1 MGFCNGNVYQRVHI
15 IRDLQ
20 EVLGMIGPFEMSTT
34 LTLGFALLF
43 GFFFGLSLER
53 AGLGDPHKLTGVFY
67 LKDFTVPKVMFTAIA
82 VASTGLYLL
91 SDLHLLDLE
100 KVWIIPTFFW
110 PQLVG
115 GALFG
120 IGYFVSGY
128 CPGTAV
134 AGLGAGRLDALVT
147 MIGISAGSL
156 LFAVLYPWLEGF
168 YLSSDMG
175 APTLPKLLGV
185 NHWIVVIA
193 VIAVALGLFVFL
205 ERFEKR
211 KRSASEQ
218 EQGVTLPPTSAPIRS

>member
-1 MGFCNGNVYQRVHI
+1 
-15 IRDLQ
+15 
-20 EVLGMIGPFEMSTT
+20 MIGPFEMSTT
-34 LTLGFALLF
+34 LTLGFAVLF

-67 LKDFTVPKVMFTAIA
+67 LKDFTVPKVMFMAIV

-100 KVWIIPTFFW
+100 RVWIIPTFFW

-115 GALFG
+115 GTLFG
-120 IGYFVSGY
+120 IGYLVSGY

-147 MIGISAGSL
+147 MVGIFAGSL

-193 VIAVALGLFVFL
+193 VIAIALGLFVFL

-218 EQGVTLPPTSAPIRS
+218 EQGLTLPPTSAPIRS

>member
-1 MGFCNGNVYQRVHI
+1 
-15 IRDLQ
+15 
-20 EVLGMIGPFEMSTT
+20 MIGPFEMSTT
-34 LTLGFALLF
+34 LTLGFAVLF

-67 LKDFTVPKVMFTAIA
+67 LKDFTVPKVMFMAIV

-100 KVWIIPTFFW
+100 RVWIIPTFFW

-147 MIGISAGSL
+147 MVGIFAGSL

-193 VIAVALGLFVFL
+193 VIAIALGLFVFL

-211 KRSASEQ
+211 KRSASVQ
-218 EQGVTLPPTSAPIRS
+218 EQGLTLPPTSAPIRS